1 MKTEEKEQLQQ
12 LFGEVIRKI
21 RMENNLSQI
30 ELAERGDFNRTYIS
44 DLERGIKQASLT
56 TIVRL
61 ADALNIKAEILVHRF
76 EELRDK

>member
-1 MKTEEKEQLQQ
+1 MKTEEKRQLQQ
-12 LFGEVIRKI
+12 LFGEVIREI

-56 TIVRL
+56 TIIRL
-61 ADALNIKAEILVHRF
+61 ADALNIKAEKLVHRF
-76 EELRDK
+76 EKLRDG